1 MKLSNSEEPLF
12 ELDKPQPTAQNVEI
26 KIDKSG
32 KIVDDVQRY
41 MSLKKIDHLKISGLR
56 LISPN
61 SESQNQDPESW
72 NLSLSTITTIKTLIN
87 ICTSLQICGIALK
100 EDILHELLK
109 ECFNVQEVTVDRVSI
124 TDMGLS
130 EKPINY
136 QIKIEKIAFK
146 RMNGIDMKSFKPI
159 LKISNTED
167 IEIISCNNSSPDV
180 ISNTFSGKNV
190 RISDE
195 ASEISL

>member
-32 KIVDDVQRY
+32 KIVGDVQRY
-41 MSLKKIDHLKISGLR
+41 MSFKKIDHLKISGLG
-56 LISPN
+56 LKTSN
-61 SESQNQDPESW
+61 SESQNQDPDSW
-72 NLSLSTITTIKTLIN
+72 NLSLSTITTIKTLI
-87 ICTSLQICGIALK
+87 QICGIALK

-130 EKPINY
+130 ETPINY

-146 RMNGIDMKSFKPI
+146 RMNGIDMKFFKPI

-167 IEIISCNNSSPDV
+167 IEIISCNNISPDL
-180 ISNTFSGKNV
+180 ISNTFSGKENV